1 MIFFVLL
8 QIPLLRISIKAT
20 IMGKEKQTQ
29 NNTDANAKKI
39 KVALMCISAIIIFW
53 IGTNFLKGI
62 DVFGKRTYYYAV
74 FDNSGGL
81 QESDPVS
88 VNGYKVGKV
97 TNVKL
102 ISTDPIRICAE
113 ILVTERIS
121 IPADSKFEVAPKDIL
136 GGTVV
141 NIILGHSKQFAHN
154 KDTLASY
161 IVPQMTDGLNEMK
174 GQISNILASVD
185 TIGLSLKDVLA
196 KEGGAEDL
204 KQILENLESSTEHLN
219 SILAN
224 NKDKV
229 SRLMT
234 DMEKFGSTLKEI
246 SPELTE
252 IVANIDQISDSLA
265 KADIAATILNANRTI
280 EEVKE
285 VVSKINRGD
294 GNLGK
299 IANDEN
305 LYKNLEATTDNL
317 NKLLIDLK
325 ANPKRYVHFSLFGRK
340 DKEKKK

>member
-1 MIFFVLL
+1 MS
-8 QIPLLRISIKAT
+8 Q
-20 IMGKEKQTQ
+20 EKKQQ
-29 NNTDANAKKI
+29 YANNTARNI
-39 KVALMCISAIIIFW
+39 KVAILAIIALAILYVG
-53 IGTNFLKGI
+53 IKFLKGI
-62 DVFGKRTYYYAV
+62 KIFGHKQYYYGV
-74 FDNSGGL
+74 FEDIGGL
-81 QESDPVS
+81 HESTNLLL
-88 VNGYKVGKV
+88 NGYPIGKV
-97 TNVKL
+97 TN
-102 ISTDPIRICAE
+102 ISLLSSNPIRICAE

-340 DKEKKK
+340 DKEKKKE